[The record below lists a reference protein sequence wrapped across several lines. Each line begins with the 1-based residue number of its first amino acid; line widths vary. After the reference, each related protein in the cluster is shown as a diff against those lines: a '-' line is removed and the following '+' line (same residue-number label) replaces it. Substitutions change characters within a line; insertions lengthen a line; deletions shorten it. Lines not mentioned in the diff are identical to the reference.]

1 MKSKFE
7 QANNELINEREEKK
21 TLQKNLDKTLNH
33 ECDNAAYKLNTLKKW
48 HARTLHELEIFNEKL
63 KQVKKQI
70 AQIKNAR
77 FAINAR
83 LK

>member
-33 ECDNAAYKLNTLKKW
+33 ECDNAAYKLNTLKK
-48 HARTLHELEIFNEKL
+48 
-63 KQVKKQI
+63 
-70 AQIKNAR
+70 
-77 FAINAR
+77 
-83 LK
+83 